1 MRLFFLILLLANLA
15 LWYWHQPVVAWLHAS
30 APERAS
36 RPSAIDAPPLVL
48 LAEREAA
55 AARSEATPERKPAPS
70 SAPAAEPDA
79 AATSPGGTDAAQTQ
93 ARTPARTQVEMPTQA
108 QVQPPAQPRS
118 ESAPASGSRSESRS
132 GSESRPQP
140 APAVTAS
147 ARAADAAGNC
157 VEIGPWSDAAAAE
170 AARAGTL
177 GEGVQAELVTV
188 ERLRPAGFWML
199 TADRYDR
206 SGARQTLQRMQE
218 QGVEDIAIV
227 SLDSG
232 WAISLGLYS
241 RSSALERRRAQMLQL
256 GYTPEV
262 RERSETRTEYLLR
275 LSPGSAAVTAAQE
288 IAAATS
294 GLEWRTTDCLVAPD

>member
-1 MRLFFLILLLANLA
+1 MRLFFLVLLFANLA
-15 LWYWHQPVVAWLHAS
+15 LWYWHQPVVAWLHAA

-48 LAEREAA
+48 LAERDGAA
-55 AARSEATPERKPAPS
+55 VRSATMPEERKPAPS
-70 SAPAAEPDA
+70 SASAAESAA
-79 AATSPGGTDAAQTQ
+79 AATSPTGSAGAETVQ
-93 ARTPARTQVEMPTQA
+93 PQA
-108 QVQPPAQPRS
+108 QSQAQSRSQAQPESEPEPASGPRSESRS
-118 ESAPASGSRSESRS
+118 ESAP
-132 GSESRPQP
+132 RPQP
-140 APAVTAS
+140 APTVTAS

-170 AARAGTL
+170 AARAGVA
-177 GEGVQAELVTV
+177 GDGVRAELIAV

-206 SGARQTLQRMQE
+206 AGARQTLQRMQE

-241 RSSALERRRAQMLQL
+241 RSSALERRRAQMLAL
-256 GYTPEV
+256 GHTPEV

-275 LSPGSAAVTAAQE
+275 LSPGSAAVAAAQG
-288 IAAATS
+288 IAAAAP
-294 GLEWRTTDCLVAPD
+294 GLEWRTMDCVVAPD